1 MPNYQQGDKQI
12 SDGVNLL
19 ISILVRY
26 PEVGTITYNSSN
38 QSIKLTFLLTGSQEE
53 KQMDFIANHISRSLD
68 AYHMLKNMKDAF
80 VEIQMNSY
88 EHMAM
93 LTIIRDVGSLSRGEI
108 ALIIALLREKAIDLL
123 VADQSEF
130 LVEEDLLIQE
140 ELIENMLENM
150 KRKFDSHSLIGIR
163 EDGRVLVFN
172 K

>member
-38 QSIKLTFLLTGSQEE
+38 QSIKLTFLLTGSPE
-53 KQMDFIANHISRSLD
+53 KKHMDFITDHITHSLD
-68 AYHMLKNMKDAF
+68 AYHILKNMKDTL
-80 VEIQMNSY
+80 VEICMNSY
-88 EHMAM
+88 ENMAM

-123 VADQSEF
+123 VTDQSEF

-150 KRKFDSHSLIGIR
+150 KKKYDSHSLIGIR

>member
-1 MPNYQQGDKQI
+1 MPKYQQGDEQI

-26 PEVGTITYNSSN
+26 PEVGTISYNSSN
-38 QSIKLTFLLTGSQEE
+38 QSIKLTFLLTGSPEA
-53 KQMDFIANHISRSLD
+53 KKMAFITNHITSSL
-68 AYHMLKNMKDAF
+68 AVYHMLKSVKDPL
-80 VEIQMNSY
+80 VDIRLSSY
-88 EHMAM
+88 EDMAM

-108 ALIIALLREKAIDLL
+108 ALIIALLREKVIDLL
-123 VADQSEF
+123 VSDQSEF

-150 KRKFDSHSLIGIR
+150 KREYDSHSLIGIR

>member
-38 QSIKLTFLLTGSQEE
+38 QSIKLTFLLTGSPE
-53 KQMDFIANHISRSLD
+53 KRQMDFIVSHLTKSLD
-68 AYHMLKNMKDAF
+68 AYHMLKNMKDAL
-80 VEIQMNSY
+80 VEIRMNSY
-88 EHMAM
+88 DHMAM

-123 VADQSEF
+123 VSDQSEF

-150 KRKFDSHSLIGIR
+150 KRKYDSHSLIGIR